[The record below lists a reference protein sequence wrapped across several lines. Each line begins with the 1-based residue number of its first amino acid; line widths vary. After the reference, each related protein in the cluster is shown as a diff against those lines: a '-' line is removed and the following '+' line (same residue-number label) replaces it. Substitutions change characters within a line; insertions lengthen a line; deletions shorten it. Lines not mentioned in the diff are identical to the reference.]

1 MSGSGNPASTTPP
14 PRLDHMAV
22 SLSGGKILIF
32 GGFIVGFHSASQS
45 YPQMLIFI
53 LCSLS

>member
-32 GGFIVGFHSASQS
+32 GGFTVGFHSASQS

-53 LCSLS
+53 LCSL